1 MKNKVIIIVLFLLV
15 VFFVYRALSKKP
27 LDDVSSY
34 VVYYGDDFDRLNK
47 AAKTVD
53 LIIIETAFYDK
64 AMIKELKNNGKT
76 KVFGYMSLCEV
87 SHWDD
92 EWLSLL
98 REEDYLTINDTK
110 LKNETYNNY
119 VGDLTK
125 DNYQAGIMTLVKERI
140 VDKNLDGIFFDTVDW
155 VDEYHVGTK
164 EYLKQINGY
173 ETILEAIALKHPEL
187 LLIQNRGFSSFL
199 KMSYRYMDGVV
210 WENFN
215 IQSMSLNPGSRLYQ
229 VIMTTRW
236 HRIRVFSI
244 IDQNQWD
251 SYKVSQR
258 LKWPVFTRYNGYREI
273 NPMSGD
279 SNE

>member
-1 MKNKVIIIVLFLLV
+1 
-15 VFFVYRALSKKP
+15 
-27 LDDVSSY
+27 
-34 VVYYGDDFDRLNK
+34 
-47 AAKTVD
+47 
-53 LIIIETAFYDK
+53 
-64 AMIKELKNNGKT
+64 MIKELKNNGKT